1 MGGDGSAMMASDDN
15 KDPRAVFQRLTEAQ
29 NAHDLD
35 AVMELFA
42 RDYRSEQPAHPK
54 RAFSGAE
61 QVRKNWSG
69 LLTAVPDF
77 RSELLRTAVDADTV
91 WTEAHW
97 TGTKADGSRLDEMVI
112 GIFGVRDGRL
122 AWGRLYSESVEREGE
137 DIDERMQHLTGKSE
151 QD

>member
-1 MGGDGSAMMASDDN
+1 MTSHDN
-15 KDPRAVFQRLTEAQ
+15 KGPRAVFQRLTEAQ
-29 NAHDLD
+29 NARDLD
-35 AVMELFA
+35 GMLEVFA
-42 RDYRSEQPAHPK
+42 SDYRSEQPAHPK

-61 QVRKNWSG
+61 QVRKNWSV

-77 RSELLRTAVDADTV
+77 RSELLRTAVDGDTV

-112 GIFGVRDGRL
+112 GIFGVREGRL

-137 DIDERMQHLTGKSE
+137 DIDERVRRLAGKSE
-151 QD
+151 QG